1 MTSPLSFSLTQ
12 IFLLGVGYLSLLF
25 ACAWVAEKG
34 WLPKKL
40 VRHPLVYILAL
51 GMYASA
57 WAFYSVF
64 GMAERYG
71 YAFLTYYLGISA
83 AFVLAPLLFLPLLR
97 LARTHQLSS
106 LADLFAFRYRSRLIG
121 MLVAGGLLLGSMPL
135 FAMQIQAIADVIFLL
150 TNESAPHHLAFVF
163 CAVITLFAILFGAR
177 HISLRERHES
187 LLVAIAFESLIKLIG
202 FLSLGAFALWGV
214 FGGVDGLE
222 QWLIAEGDQLQA
234 AITPLADHQWRTLLL
249 LFFATAVAMPHIF
262 HIIFAENPSEPAL
275 LQASWA
281 MPLFLLLLALP
292 VPVIYWAYLAHGSD
306 LAAEYAT
313 LSFGNSWSLVS
324 FIVGLAAASGSMIVM
339 TLALAPM
346 LLNHLVLPLYRPP
359 ARLDIYYWLIWMRR
373 LIIALLIFAAYL
385 VYLVLHEQ
393 HDLATLGLSAF
404 IATLQFLPGV
414 LALLYWPSANRIG
427 LSLGLIGGFLVWGIG
442 LGFPLMLGIDQLSWG
457 KWVLPLQGF
466 DDWYPVALLSITVNL
481 GCFILFSLLTP
492 TSEEEKQAAALC
504 SQNLWLRPQRRVVA
518 AHKCED
524 FVQLLTPPLGQET
537 AQREVEQALKE
548 LRLSPTD
555 RRPLAM
561 QRLRDQ
567 LQANLSGLM
576 GSSVAQVLTDRYLPW
591 QVESNTSQ
599 RDLPYIEEQLELYQ
613 NHLTGMAKELDALRR
628 HHRQTL
634 HSLPIGVCT
643 LDQNHH
649 IQFWN
654 AALAQLTQLP
664 AEDTLGLSLEALP
677 APWGQPLHN
686 FYHQSAESING
697 MAIQQGGQPLWISLQ
712 KASVSREQQ
721 LSTGAVLLIE
731 DQTER
736 KRLEDH
742 LLHRE
747 RLASIGQLAAGVAHE
762 IGNPVTGISSLVQN
776 LHYDAEDPTLV
787 RETADAIHQLTQ
799 RINHIVQTLVSFAHA
814 GKSRPELAFEQ
825 TSLHATLAAAIALLR
840 LGSHEQERDYRNLCA
855 QDLFILGDP
864 QRLQQVLINLL
875 SNARDA
881 TQRGGRILCTS
892 HANETHIWIEIHDDG
907 SGITP
912 EQQEQLFTPFYTT
925 KAAGQGTGL
934 GLALVYSIV
943 AEHGGQISCESPSA
957 LTATGSCFRCQFPRW
972 PVTALQQPEDT
983 QA

>member
-1 MTSPLSFSLTQ
+1 MLNFSLTQ

-40 VRHPLVYILAL
+40 VRHPVIYILAL

-83 AFVLAPLLFLPLLR
+83 AFVLAPLLLLPLLR

-121 MLVAGGLLLGSMPL
+121 MLVAAGLLLGSMPL

-187 LLVAIAFESLIKLIG
+187 LLVAIAFESLVKLIG
-202 FLSLGAFALWGV
+202 FLSLGAFALWGI
-214 FGGVDGLE
+214 FGGLDGLE
-222 QWLIAEGDQLQA
+222 RWLAVEGEQLEA

-249 LFFATAVAMPHIF
+249 LFFATAVSMPHIF

-281 MPLFLLLLALP
+281 MPVFLLLLALP
-292 VPVIYWAYLAHGSD
+292 VPVIYWAYLASD
-306 LAAEYAT
+306 SHLAAEYAT
-313 LSFGNSWSLVS
+313 LSFGQRWSLVS
-324 FIVGLAAASGSMIVM
+324 FIVGLAAASGSIIVM

-346 LLNHLVLPLYRPP
+346 LLNHLVLPFYRPP
-359 ARLDIYYWLIWMRR
+359 ARLDIYYWLLWMRR

-414 LALLYWPSANRIG
+414 LALLYWPSANRLG
-427 LSLGLIGGFLVWGIG
+427 LSLGLIAGFVVWGIG

-457 KWVLPLQGF
+457 DRVLPLQGF

-481 GCFILFSLLTP
+481 GCFIFFSLIST

-518 AHKCED
+518 AHQCAD
-524 FVQLLTPPLGQET
+524 FIQLLTPPLGPDT

-591 QVESNTSQ
+591 QVESNTRQ

-628 HHRQTL
+628 HHRHTL

-643 LDQNHH
+643 LDEQQR

-654 AALAQLTQLP
+654 AALVHLTQLTA
-664 AEDTLGLSLEALP
+664 AEVLGLTLAELP
-677 APWGQPLHN
+677 APWGHPLHD
-686 FYHQSAESING
+686 FY
-697 MAIQQGGQPLWISLQ
+697 QQPDETLNRLAVQAGSRQLWLRLQ
-712 KASVSREQQ
+712 KASVGLEQEAN
-721 LSTGAVLLIE
+721 TGMALLIE

-736 KRLEDH
+736 QQLEDH

-776 LHYDAEDPTLV
+776 LHYDAEDPALV
-787 RETADAIHQLTQ
+787 RETATAIHQLTQ

-814 GKSRPELAFEQ
+814 GKSRPELAFEP
-825 TSLHATLAAAIALLR
+825 TSVHATLEAAIALLR
-840 LGSHEQERDYRNLCA
+840 LGNHQQERDYRNLCA
-855 QDLFILGDP
+855 PDLMLLGDP
-864 QRLQQVLINLL
+864 QRLQQVFINLL

-881 TQRGGRILCTS
+881 TQQGGRILCTS
-892 HANETHIWIEIHDDG
+892 HANDTHLWIEIHDDG
-907 SGITP
+907 TGIDP
-912 EQQEQLFTPFYTT
+912 DQQEQLFTPFYTT
-925 KAAGQGTGL
+925 KAAGEGTGL

-943 AEHGGQISCESPSA
+943 AEHGGQISCDSPSA
-957 LTATGSCFRCQFPRW
+957 LTARGSCFRCQFPRW
-972 PVTALQQPEDT
+972 PVTAAHQPEDK